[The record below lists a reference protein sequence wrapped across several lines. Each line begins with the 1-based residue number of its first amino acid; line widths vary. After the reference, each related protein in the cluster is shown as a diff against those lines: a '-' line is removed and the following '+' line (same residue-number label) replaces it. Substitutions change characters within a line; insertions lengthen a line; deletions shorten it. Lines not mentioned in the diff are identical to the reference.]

1 MMARASSSR
10 PTAAATVVA
19 ATDDGNEA
27 VARHATRYCLSRYRP
42 ACAKLLG
49 LRNALGDH
57 APFVAKRLMERAA
70 PHARRGPRMARWRPE
85 DGCWRADGG
94 HASCEGDAFGA
105 SALLKYVHDAPA
117 EDEFDSYTRVA
128 SDKLLRPAS
137 SSLAACVCQGTEVD
151 LPLVE
156 ALPTPSPESNDGPS
170 LDPRQLLAI
179 LGGDG
184 AYFADVLCDVEC
196 GAGFTLTRLGDRV
209 EARLHPGASFNAE
222 AAVHADALIV
232 LRGRDCTLRRRGADD
247 VDRTLVDALA
257 ATEMRALA
265 ARLLPRVDAGA
276 AVALLQSC
284 GRRLQRFAAQ
294 HHFLQPLA
302 PPSSRNRLDAR
313 VKARDQRG
321 AVSLTLFEDGRGR
334 ALDVQREPAVVV
346 EASADGKE
354 LQILRGGDAY
364 GAPGQR
370 PPRDL
375 VELVE
380 DLRDFQRMQA
390 LDPDAQAALLAQRAR
405 GKRDA
410 AAAAASSRRFAVRVR
425 GPAAPAPAKRS
436 VDGRVAAA
444 LAATGAFL
452 RRLRGGEKSV
462 MRKAAP
468 GHGPTSRARA
478 APLAERRARML
489 VAKATT
495 VTSEGSLACSRC
507 VQPSAAVPSSE
518 ISRHSAGAWLYA
530 HCARSKSAG
539 RKSTGA

>member
-1 MMARASSSR
+1 M
-10 PTAAATVVA
+10 
-19 ATDDGNEA
+19 
-27 VARHATRYCLSRYRP
+27 
-42 ACAKLLG
+42 
-49 LRNALGDH
+49 GDH

-209 EARLHPGASFNAE
+209 EARLHPGSSFNAE

-284 GRRLQRFAAQ
+284 GRRLQPSRRSTTS
-294 HHFLQPLA
+294 
-302 PPSSRNRLDAR
+302 SSRSRRRLHGTASTRGESKGPAR
-313 VKARDQRG
+313 RRL
-321 AVSLTLFEDGRGR
+321 LTLFEDGRGR

-354 LQILRGGDAY
+354 LQIC
-364 GAPGQR
+364 GAAARVAHR
-370 PPRDL
+370 PAAARDL
-375 VELVE
+375 VGL
-380 DLRDFQRMQA
+380 
-390 LDPDAQAALLAQRAR
+390 
-405 GKRDA
+405 
-410 AAAAASSRRFAVRVR
+410 
-425 GPAAPAPAKRS
+425 
-436 VDGRVAAA
+436 
-444 LAATGAFL
+444 
-452 RRLRGGEKSV
+452 
-462 MRKAAP
+462 
-468 GHGPTSRARA
+468 
-478 APLAERRARML
+478 
-489 VAKATT
+489 
-495 VTSEGSLACSRC
+495 
-507 VQPSAAVPSSE
+507 
-518 ISRHSAGAWLYA
+518 
-530 HCARSKSAG
+530 
-539 RKSTGA
+539 

>member
-1 MMARASSSR
+1 MAALTPPPRPPTDPVPQLRRAMLLR
-10 PTAAATVVA
+10 GGAACAGLDDGTCLVLTPDGRGLTVVA
-19 ATDDGNEA
+19 AADDGNEA

-156 ALPTPSPESNDGPS
+156 ALPTPSTDKEEGPS

-302 PPSSRNRLDAR
+302 PPSSRNRLNAH

-321 AVSLTLFEDGRGR
+321 AVALTLFEDGRGR
-334 ALDVQREPAVVV
+334 ALDLEREPAVVV

-375 VELVE
+375 VELVKT
-380 DLRDFQRMQA
+380 LRDFQRMQA

-452 RRLRGGEKSV
+452 RRLRE
-462 MRKAAP
+462 
-468 GHGPTSRARA
+468 
-478 APLAERRARML
+478 
-489 VAKATT
+489 
-495 VTSEGSLACSRC
+495 
-507 VQPSAAVPSSE
+507 
-518 ISRHSAGAWLYA
+518 
-530 HCARSKSAG
+530 
-539 RKSTGA
+539 

>member
-1 MMARASSSR
+1 M
-10 PTAAATVVA
+10 AAALTPPPRPPTDPVPQLRRAMLLRGGAACAGLDDGTCLVLTPDGRGLTVVA
-19 ATDDGNEA
+19 AADDGNEA

-156 ALPTPSPESNDGPS
+156 ALPTPSTHKEEGPS

-222 AAVHADALIV
+222 AAFHADALIV
-232 LRGRDCTLRRRGADD
+232 LRGRDCALRRRGADD

-257 ATEMRALA
+257 STEMRALA
-265 ARLLPRVDAGA
+265 TKLLPRVDAGA
-276 AVALLQSC
+276 AAALLQSC

-302 PPSSRNRLDAR
+302 PPSSRNRLNAH

-321 AVSLTLFEDGRGR
+321 AVALTLFEDGRGR
-334 ALDVQREPAVVV
+334 ALDLEREPAVVV

-375 VELVE
+375 VELVKT
-380 DLRDFQRMQA
+380 LRDFQRMQA

-452 RRLRGGEKSV
+452 RRLRE
-462 MRKAAP
+462 
-468 GHGPTSRARA
+468 
-478 APLAERRARML
+478 
-489 VAKATT
+489 
-495 VTSEGSLACSRC
+495 
-507 VQPSAAVPSSE
+507 
-518 ISRHSAGAWLYA
+518 
-530 HCARSKSAG
+530 
-539 RKSTGA
+539 